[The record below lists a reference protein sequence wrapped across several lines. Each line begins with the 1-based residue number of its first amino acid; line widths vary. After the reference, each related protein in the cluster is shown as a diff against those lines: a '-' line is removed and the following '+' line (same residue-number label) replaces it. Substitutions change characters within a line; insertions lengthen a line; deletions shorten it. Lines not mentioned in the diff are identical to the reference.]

1 MSASSVTDRTYAPAP
16 MPSIFTR
23 IIDGD
28 LPGTFVW
35 RDDVCVAF
43 MSIAPIR
50 TGHTLVVPRAEVD
63 HWIDLEPDVNAH
75 MMRVAQEIARAQQAA
90 FSPERIGLI
99 IAGLEVPHTHL
110 HVIPIDGMQDLDF
123 GNADSGASPDAL
135 GQAAARLRAAL
146 HERDAAGVTDE

>member
-1 MSASSVTDRTYAPAP
+1 
-16 MPSIFTR
+16 MPTIFTR
-23 IIDGD
+23 IIDGE

-43 MSIAPIR
+43 LSIAPIR

-63 HWIDLEPDVNAH
+63 HWIDLDPDVNAH
-75 MMRVAQEIARAQQAA
+75 MMRVAQEIALAQQTA

-123 GNADSGASPDAL
+123 ANANDTTPDAL
-135 GQAAARLRAAL
+135 AETAAAIRAAMR
-146 HERDAAGVTDE
+146 ERGASGVSE

>member
-1 MSASSVTDRTYAPAP
+1 
-16 MPSIFTR
+16 MPTIFTK
-23 IIDGD
+23 IIEGE

-50 TGHTLVVPRAEVD
+50 PGHTLVVPRAEVD

-75 MMRVAQEIARAQQAA
+75 LMRVAQEIGRAQQVA
-90 FSPERIGLI
+90 FSPVRIGLM
-99 IAGLEVPHTHL
+99 IAGLEVPHTHV

-123 GNADSGASPDAL
+123 ANASDTSPDAL
-135 GQAAARLRAAL
+135 AATADAIRVVLRDRGAS
-146 HERDAAGVTDE
+146 GVSD

>member
-1 MSASSVTDRTYAPAP
+1 
-16 MPSIFTR
+16 MPTIFTR
-23 IIDGD
+23 IIEGE

-50 TGHTLVVPRAEVD
+50 PGHTLVVPRAEVD

-75 MMRVAQEIARAQQAA
+75 LMRVAQEIGRAQQAA
-90 FSPERIGLI
+90 FSPLRVGLI
-99 IAGLEVPHTHL
+99 IAGLEVPHTHV

-123 GNADSGASPDAL
+123 ANASDTSPDAL
-135 GQAAARLRAAL
+135 AATADAIRVALRDRGAS
-146 HERDAAGVTDE
+146 GVSD